1 MQRGSNPKSPRE
13 DDELKHQM
21 QGYLKS
27 GQHTHTEDA
36 KDPEPVADDDPR
48 TDTSRQAHERSRE
61 ADDRKADDRKADDEE

>member
-48 TDTSRQAHERSRE
+48 TDTSRQAHERSR
-61 ADDRKADDRKADDEE
+61 KADDRTADDEE

>member
-48 TDTSRQAHERSRE
+48 TDSSRE
-61 ADDRKADDRKADDEE
+61 ARARTQEADEER